1 VTRTGIFLILA
12 PLLLAA
18 MSAGAAILVGSRR
31 NQRLRERISAQTTR
45 GASLAAIADLPSIRV
60 GRRETSPLVGRIFR
74 VLRYHPDIPQEH
86 VIPWVVVLLAS
97 LVVAAFAGFR
107 AADLMGGLLAVPVAL
122 LAGLLVARAM
132 FGWQHR
138 RYCDAV
144 FQQIPEALG
153 LMVRAIRAGL
163 PLAEA
168 LRSVTRELASPTRDE
183 FTRVLGDMTIGRSVD
198 VALMRVYERT
208 GLTEFAFLAV
218 TLGLQSQTGGSLAET
233 LDNLADTVR
242 KRVSLA
248 KRAQALAGEAKVQAG
263 LLIVLPFIAALAMS
277 FSQPF
282 YVSAFTE
289 NPTGQKLLMA
299 GLGLMALGVVTIRW
313 LIRKAGED

>member
-1 VTRTGIFLILA
+1 MTRLALFLIVA
-12 PLLLAA
+12 PMLLAA
-18 MSAGAAILVGSRR
+18 LTGGAAILVGSRR
-31 NQRLRERISAQTTR
+31 NQRLRERVAAQTPRRAT
-45 GASLAAIADLPSIRV
+45 LADMAELPSIRV
-60 GRRETSPLVGRIFR
+60 GRRETSPLVARLFR
-74 VLRYHPDIPQEH
+74 LLRYHPDIPQEH
-86 VIPWVVVLLAS
+86 VIPWPVVLAASLVAGIFAGFHAADLVGGVLAVPVVLLA
-97 LVVAAFAGFR
+97 
-107 AADLMGGLLAVPVAL
+107 AV
-122 LAGLLVARAM
+122 LVARAL

-168 LRSVTRELASPTRDE
+168 LRSITRELASPTRDE
-183 FTRVLGDMTIGRSVD
+183 FNRVLGDMTIGRSVD

-289 NPTGQKLLMA
+289 NPTGQKLLVT